1 MVQIFAVG
9 GCGPRLACQGGSCL
23 SVPLCCC
30 SNGSATPMS
39 GAYGQPGPGAG
50 RGRGQFP
57 GRGGGRSGSD
67 SRMIDRMVTII
78 KGPLR

>member
-1 MVQIFAVG
+1 
-9 GCGPRLACQGGSCL
+9 
-23 SVPLCCC
+23 
-30 SNGSATPMS
+30 MS